1 MRAVKLAPPHRLVD
15 RALAPAL
22 LFLALRVA
30 HLALAPVVHHV
41 LAGVRL
47 DGARRLLGLHVCF
60 ERLAPLV
67 EARGLL
73 HGGCG
78 GLAGGL
84 VRVVGEGGVDAW
96 AMLLGIGIER
106 EGVPSAVASLS
117 AVSGDDRSASATGL
131 VAW

>member
-22 LFLALRVA
+22 LFFALRVA

-67 EARGLL
+67 QARGLL
-73 HGGCG
+73 DGGCG
-78 GLAGGL
+78 GLASGL
-84 VRVVGEGGVDAW
+84 VRVIGEGGVDAW
-96 AMLLGIGIER
+96 AGFVSWRTCCWLLLLGLHER
-106 EGVPSAVASLS
+106 TALGEGHVFVFE
-117 AVSGDDRSASATGL
+117 GR
-131 VAW
+131 